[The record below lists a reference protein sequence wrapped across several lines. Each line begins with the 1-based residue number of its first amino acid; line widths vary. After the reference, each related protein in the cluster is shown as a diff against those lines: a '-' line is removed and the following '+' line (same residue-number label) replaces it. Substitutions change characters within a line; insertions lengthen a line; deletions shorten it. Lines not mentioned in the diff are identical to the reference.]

1 MRALVFGSTGQDGSL
16 LSRSL
21 LAKGYHVIGV
31 TRSGTPNLTG
41 HKQLGIIGEVEFVTA
56 SITDFREVLELINQY
71 NPDEIYNLAAQS
83 SVALSFKQPLDTFDG
98 IINGS
103 INLLEVLRFIGYGGR
118 VYFAG
123 SSEIFGN
130 VQTPADIASPRWPRS
145 PYAIAKDA
153 SFNAVKV
160 FREAYQLNCVTGILF
175 NHESPLRPE
184 SFVTRKIILGALR
197 CKRSPDHKLE
207 LGDLSVS
214 RDWGWAEE
222 YIEAMQL
229 ILRAPVLSDQVICT
243 GRAETLQYFVEK
255 TFLELSLNW
264 RDHVVTNSKFRR
276 PSDIQFS
283 IGNPSAML
291 QQCGWQAQRDID
303 GVISSLLEAELV
315 R

>member
-1 MRALVFGSTGQDGSL
+1 MCYQ
-16 LSRSL
+16 
-21 LAKGYHVIGV
+21 
-31 TRSGTPNLTG
+31 
-41 HKQLGIIGEVEFVTA
+41 
-56 SITDFREVLELINQY
+56 
-71 NPDEIYNLAAQS
+71 
-83 SVALSFKQPLDTFDG
+83 
-98 IINGS
+98 
-103 INLLEVLRFIGYGGR
+103 GR

-130 VQTPADIASPRWPRS
+130 VKSPADIASPRWPRS

-184 SFVTRKIILGALR
+184 TFVTRKIILGALR
-197 CKRSPDHKLE
+197 CKSNPDYKLE

-229 ILRAPVLSDQVICT
+229 IIRSPSLNDQVICT
-243 GRAETLQYFVEK
+243 GRMESLQYFVERA
-255 TFLELSLNW
+255 FFELSLDW
-264 RDHVVTNSKFRR
+264 RDHVVTNGRFKR

-283 IGNPSAML
+283 VGDPTAMWH
-291 QQCGWQAQRDID
+291 QCGWRARLDID
-303 GVISSLLEAELV
+303 GVISALLEAELC